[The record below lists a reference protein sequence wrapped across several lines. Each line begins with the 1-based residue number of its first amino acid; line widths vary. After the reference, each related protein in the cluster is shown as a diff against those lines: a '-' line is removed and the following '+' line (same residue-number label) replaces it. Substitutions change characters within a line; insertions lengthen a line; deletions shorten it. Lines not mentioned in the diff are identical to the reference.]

1 MRTALVR
8 APGPRTAEGRAPRG
22 DRPFDLAL
30 ARAQH
35 EAYVEALA
43 GAGFAIRW
51 VEPADAC
58 PDAVF
63 VADTAVVGGGRA
75 VLARPGT
82 ADRAA
87 EVPGTERALRELG
100 LEVLTLDG
108 ECTLEGGD
116 VLQTPDAL
124 YVGRSGRTD
133 DEALCL
139 LPPLLPARRVVGVK
153 VLGARHLKSAMTAL
167 PDGSLIGVPDL
178 IDTSGLPGLRV
189 APEPAGAGVVALGE
203 DHLLLS
209 AAAPRTAA
217 LLRADGWRVTTVD
230 IGEFEALDG
239 SPASLSLLV

>member
-1 MRTALVR
+1 
-8 APGPRTAEGRAPRG
+8 
-22 DRPFDLAL
+22 
-30 ARAQH
+30 
-35 EAYVEALA
+35 
-43 GAGFAIRW
+43 
-51 VEPADAC
+51 
-58 PDAVF
+58 
-63 VADTAVVGGGRA
+63 
-75 VLARPGT
+75 
-82 ADRAA
+82 
-87 EVPGTERALRELG
+87 
-100 LEVLTLDG
+100 
-108 ECTLEGGD
+108 
-116 VLQTPDAL
+116 
-124 YVGRSGRTD
+124 
-133 DEALCL
+133 
-139 LPPLLPARRVVGVK
+139 